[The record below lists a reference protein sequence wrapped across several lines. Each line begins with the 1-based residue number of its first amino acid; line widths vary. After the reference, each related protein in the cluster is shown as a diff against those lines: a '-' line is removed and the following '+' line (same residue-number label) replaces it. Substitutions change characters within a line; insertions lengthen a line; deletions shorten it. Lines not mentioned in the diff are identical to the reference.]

1 MRKIRAAVI
10 ILVGTF
16 LIITASV
23 GALWAINYID
33 PSPAV
38 AVPVALTVDLPTAD
52 AVGYETEAE
61 TEASQEAYIEYEYI
75 DGVLPVIATDYEY
88 LPWNLTLVNRYNV
101 LPADFEPYL
110 SYIGGGHWFD
120 ARAADSLVAMLESA
134 RSEGLAP
141 IVISSHRSIARQTV
155 LFENQLN
162 RRLNEG
168 LAFDD
173 AFDAARRVVAYP
185 GESEHNLGLAVDIV
199 AYNYRNLTA
208 SFGQTPEGIWL
219 AQNAHRYGFVL
230 RYPYHKQDITHIIY
244 EPWHFRYVGVTHA
257 TRMFEL
263 DLVLEEYIELL
274 AINN

>member
-1 MRKIRAAVI
+1 MRKLRVAVI
-10 ILVGTF
+10 ILGGAILVV
-16 LIITASV
+16 TASV
-23 GALWAINYID
+23 GVLWAINYMD
-33 PSPAV
+33 PAPVV
-38 AVPVALTVDLPTAD
+38 AVPATLTVDMPAVD
-52 AVGYETEAE
+52 AVGYEPENE
-61 TEASQEAYIEYEYI
+61 TEIYIEY
-75 DGVLPVIATDYEY
+75 DDADDTSSPGIAVDYAY

-120 ARAADSLVAMLESA
+120 ARAADSLVAMLDSA
-134 RSEGLAP
+134 RSQGLAP
-141 IVISSHRSIARQTV
+141 IVTSAHRSIARQTV

-199 AYNYRNLTA
+199 AYHYRGLTA

-274 AINN
+274 ILNN